1 MRQSHLGCNREPL
14 AAHRSP
20 SLKTLALI
28 CLILLLRCDCVLA
41 LGGDYPPGMP
51 LLVPTNWPTGLA
63 DLRDNQSRVHGYCVN
78 SEDVFF
84 YVGDAASF
92 NSFLTNYAALPIT
105 SHTLTW
111 HRGSGTAKSPWNH
124 GQGVRCDWKMYI
136 GPRWRQAA
144 FNKPAAEA
152 REIIRNNPGY
162 AVGLDLWLDGGV
174 NFSDVKVPAN
184 VTVVPAGAESEWK
197 AATGKPGKQE

>member
-1 MRQSHLGCNREPL
+1 M
-14 AAHRSP
+14 
-20 SLKTLALI
+20 KTLALI

-63 DLRDNQSRVHGYCVN
+63 DLRDNQGRVHGYCVN
-78 SEDVFF
+78 SEDLFF
-84 YVGDAASF
+84 YSGDAASF
-92 NSFLTNYAALPIT
+92 NRFLTNYAALPIT
-105 SHTLTW
+105 SHTLAL

-162 AVGLDLWLDGGV
+162 AVRLELWLNGGV
-174 NFSDVKVPAN
+174 NFAEVKVPAN
-184 VTVVPAGAESEWK
+184 VTVMPVDEEPRKDAPAREPQ
-197 AATGKPGKQE
+197 KPR